1 MNCLSRKAS
10 QLEGSL
16 HREANKGANFLNN
29 IYEKDHKIIKSHV
42 IAVNVKGHRLKVK

>member
-16 HREANKGANFLNN
+16 HREAKKGADFLNN
-29 IYEKDHKIIKSHV
+29 IYEKNHKITKSHV
-42 IAVNVKGHRLKVK
+42 ITVHEHRLKVK